1 MAKTKIVLDADIEH
15 LESIPKSGE
24 IAKFLDY
31 IPKTFVFLFVIN
43 NVMAH
48 INESDIEQMLIN

>member
-1 MAKTKIVLDADIEH
+1 MLIL
-15 LESIPKSGE
+15 SIWNQFPRSGE

-31 IPKTFVFLFVIN
+31 IPKTFVLLFVIN
-43 NVMAH
+43 NAMAH